1 MGQWLGTSARCGW
14 GEIKMVSELILIG
27 AAGFTGGLIRGLVGI
42 LKAVRQGRKLK
53 RKYFV
58 TTLVLS
64 ALIGLIA
71 GMFVEND
78 VRFAVLAGYVG
89 GDFIES
95 LYKVRFREKYHPSN
109 RKVKIP

>member
-1 MGQWLGTSARCGW
+1 MITLPIIFWIAAAG
-14 GEIKMVSELILIG
+14 LIG
-27 AAGFTGGLIRGLVGI
+27 GLVRGLVGV
-42 LKAVRQGRKLK
+42 LKAIRQGRKLK
-53 RKYFV
+53 KRYFV

-95 LYKVRFREKYHPSN
+95 LYKVRFREKYRPSN

>member
-1 MGQWLGTSARCGW
+1 MS
-14 GEIKMVSELILIG
+14 IVINMIPELLLL
-27 AAGFTGGLIRGLVGI
+27 AFAGFAGGLVRGAVGI
-42 LKAVRQGRKLK
+42 LKALRMGRKFK
-53 RKYFV
+53 MRYFLA
-58 TTLVLS
+58 TMMCS

-71 GMFVEND
+71 AMFVEND
-78 VRFAVLAGYVG
+78 IKFAILAGYVG